1 MENNFAK
8 SLEDEFLSEAQN
20 RVVTIEDLTSLG
32 VSEQI
37 LKEEALLR
45 NIYGD
50 KILLSNEDIIN
61 IDDTKKTVT
70 KIDLNEIEKAD
81 KLKAFVEEISKNET
95 NSSIDYI
102 VAKLARE
109 ENE

>member
-81 KLKAFVEEISKNET
+81 KLKVFVEEISKNET